1 MSVAESLSGPLTRI
15 ISGSITEAY
24 FPKLWKIAN
33 PMTNDELRQISIS
46 PVFSKV
52 FERLLGWQMLEF
64 TNSASLHHD
73 NIM

>member
-1 MSVAESLSGPLTRI
+1 MLVAESLSGPLTRI
-15 ISGSITEAY
+15 INGSITEAY

-33 PMTNDELRQISIS
+33 PMKNDELRQIAIS

-64 TNSASLHHD
+64 TNSASLHPD